1 MNVAN
6 ALRWILTTSHY
17 GGPNGIDTRTLQHV
31 LISLGVLL
39 TASVAA
45 IPLGF
50 FIGHTGTGIRAVI
63 VLTSA
68 IRALPTLGLI
78 TIVAL
83 SVGIGLKAPF
93 LALTVLAIPSVLAGA
108 YSGFQA
114 VDRSTIDAARS
125 IGLSELQIVRRIEI
139 PLGFPLLLTGLRSA
153 SLQVI
158 ATTSL
163 ADYVGGGGLGR
174 FIFLGLKVRD
184 YPQMLAG
191 SLLVVGL
198 ALASEVGFATTQSLL
213 NRLTQSNQST

>member
-1 MNVAN
+1 MNVAD
-6 ALRWILTTSHY
+6 ALRWIVSASHY

-50 FIGHTGTGIRAVI
+50 FIGHTGTGMRAVI

-78 TIVAL
+78 TIIAL
-83 SVGIGLKAPF
+83 SVGIGLRAPF

-114 VDRSTIDAARS
+114 VDRSTIDAARA
-125 IGLSELQIVRRIEI
+125 IGMSELQIVRRIEI

-198 ALASEVGFATTQSLL
+198 ALASEVGFTTTQSLL
-213 NRLTQSNQST
+213 NRLTQTSQ